1 MLVLSKGSLA
11 CYDVVF
17 SMNPMSHN
25 GEADLLPVLQRVTLL
40 LDPLPSPIS
49 GLFDSMD

>member
-1 MLVLSKGSLA
+1 MLVLSKSSLA

-17 SMNPMSHN
+17 SMNPMPHN
-25 GEADLLPVLQRVTLL
+25 GEADLLPVFQRETLL

-49 GLFDSMD
+49 GLCDSMA